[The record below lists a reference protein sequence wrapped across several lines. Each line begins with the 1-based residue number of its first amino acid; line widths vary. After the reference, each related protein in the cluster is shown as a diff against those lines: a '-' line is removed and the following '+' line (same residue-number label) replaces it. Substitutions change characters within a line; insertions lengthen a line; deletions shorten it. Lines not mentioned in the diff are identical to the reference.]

1 MVFYSKV
8 LIILTYFSAINF
20 KFSITSG
27 TEFISLKTGKAEG
40 GAYFPAGVRR
50 RAEGLIIGL
59 IYFFTGRWAYHGGKG
74 L

>member
-40 GAYFPAGVRR
+40 GGLFSSGGEEEGRGAYYRTH
-50 RAEGLIIGL
+50 L
-59 IYFFTGRWAYHGGKG
+59 FFYR
-74 L
+74 